1 MSQNIKNSR
10 IKSNIVCYGCGVCV
24 VACPQHVIEIR
35 LDNRGFYG
43 PRIIDD
49 KKCTNCGLC
58 CKSCAYL
65 DDQLAISN
73 NKVQDWSAVW
83 SETPET
89 RQSCSSG
96 GVAYELACTALA
108 QGYLVVG
115 VRYNAELHRAEHCI
129 CRTVEELE
137 QTKGS
142 KYLPSYTP
150 TAFTQFEL
158 GKKYFVCGS
167 PCQIDSLR
175 RFIRLRKMENNFIL
189 MDFFCHGVPSY
200 RMWKKFVRTNLP
212 ETKATDVAFRSK
224 KNYTTNEAL
233 PWHASFVV
241 TCHNKRGD
249 VYQPAMSGH
258 YDWFYHFFLEDLCLG
273 EQCYTH
279 CKYKMYQSSA
289 DIRIGD
295 AWTSAY
301 DHDEKGV
308 SAVLVFTEVGKQLLN
323 ATTNLHR
330 EQIDLDLL
338 CEGQMHEMPLMP
350 RFYKLRL
357 WLMRTPLRFGQI
369 EVLFRKWEQVVH
381 LKNRVYGFIR
391 RHTHHA

>member
-1 MSQNIKNSR
+1 MKNSVAH
-10 IKSNIVCYGCGVCV
+10 IEHCYGCGIC
-24 VACPQHVIEIR
+24 AASCPQRIIEMR
-35 LDNRGFYG
+35 LDKRGFYA
-43 PRIIDD
+43 PHITDE
-49 KKCTNCGLC
+49 KKCTDCGLC
-58 CKSCAYL
+58 RKSCAYL
-65 DDQLAISN
+65 DDRLAVTN
-73 NKVQDWSAVW
+73 EVKDWNAVW

-89 RQSCSSG
+89 RKTCSSG
-96 GVAYELACTALA
+96 GVAYELARTALA
-108 QGYLVVG
+108 QGFEVVG
-115 VRYNAELHRAEHCI
+115 VRYNADLHRAEHCI

-150 TAFTQFEL
+150 AAFTQFER

-200 RMWKKFVRTNLP
+200 NMWQKFVRTNLP
-212 ETKATDVAFRSK
+212 ETKATDVAFRCK
-224 KNYTTNEAL
+224 HNYTTNEAW

-241 TCHNKRGD
+241 TCHDIRGG
-249 VYQPAMSGH
+249 VYQPAMSDH
-258 YDWFYHFFLEDLCLG
+258 TDWFYHYFLDNLCLG
-273 EQCYTH
+273 EQCHTQ
-279 CKYKMYQSSA
+279 CKYKMYRSSA

-301 DHDEKGV
+301 EQDEKGV
-308 SAVLVFTEVGKQLLN
+308 SAVLAFTEAGQQLLN
-323 ATTNLHR
+323 AVQNLHR

-338 CEGQMHEMPLMP
+338 CEGQMHEMPPMP
-350 RFYKLRL
+350 RYYKLRL

-381 LKNRVYGFIR
+381 FKNRVYGFIR